1 MAMEAVDLSD
11 AARTGCIND
20 LVFTT
25 TGEERQSWKFCNS
38 IRIPRSEVA
47 FFSQIIIIF
56 MIIVV
61 SLYKLCYE
69 ELSCEEKPIWVSILS
84 SAVGYLLPNP
94 QL

>member
-1 MAMEAVDLSD
+1 MEAVDLSD